1 MAKQLKIE
9 SKFNGDCPEGY
20 LMITDFQYNNIL
32 KKGEVKLS
40 SFENEEVRNKYKE
53 GKRSF
58 GDTFIL
64 INDGEIE
71 VVPNHEMEVVPIN
84 PAMKKVLVQID
95 IADLTPE
102 IDALIGKIYQLID
115 KKNIKHEKEILELA
129 KAINC

>member
-20 LMITDFQYNNIL
+20 LMITDFQYNNIE
-32 KKGEVKLS
+32 KRGEIKLS
-40 SFENEEVRNKYKE
+40 SFENMEVRNKYKE

-58 GDTFIL
+58 GDTIL
-64 INDGEIE
+64 LIDYGEIE
-71 VVPNHEMEVVPIN
+71 EFSIKEREVVPIN
-84 PAMKKVLVQID
+84 PAMKKALVQID

-115 KKNIKHEKEILELA
+115 KKNIKHEREILELA